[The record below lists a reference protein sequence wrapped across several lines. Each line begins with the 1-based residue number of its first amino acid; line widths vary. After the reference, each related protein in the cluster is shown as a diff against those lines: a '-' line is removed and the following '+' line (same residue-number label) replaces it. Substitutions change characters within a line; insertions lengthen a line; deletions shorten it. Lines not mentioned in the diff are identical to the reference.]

1 MNFKGNMDTDK
12 LLNLAGKKIGMNP
25 DTLKRD
31 IESGNFQ
38 NLNIPEDK
46 KRQIGEIL
54 NDQEAL
60 NKILSNPNLQ
70 RLLDSL
76 TKGGR

>member
-1 MNFKGNMDTDK
+1 MNFKGNADTDK
-12 LLNLAGKKIGMNP
+12 LLAFAGRKMGVDPDSLKK
-25 DTLKRD
+25 D

-54 NDQEAL
+54 KDQEAL
-60 NKILSNPNLQ
+60 NKILNNPNLQ

-76 TKGGR
+76 TKGGK